1 VRVKAGRSSLGDEM
15 ELASIC
21 IVTEHVER
29 LRAFYE
35 KVLQITPQGGGD
47 FVTFPTAKGALSL
60 FSLEG
65 MERMAPSSMRGTGY
79 GGCVIEFEVEDLD
92 NEYERLK
99 SLNLEW
105 VKPPTTQEWGL
116 RSAWFRDP
124 EGNIVNFYASVDK
137 KP

>member
-1 VRVKAGRSSLGDEM
+1 MK
-15 ELASIC
+15 LASIC

-65 MERMAPSSMRGTGY
+65 MERMAPDSMRGAGY

-99 SLNLEW
+99 SLDLEW

-124 EGNIVNFYASVDK
+124 EGNIVNFYAQALEK
-137 KP
+137 